1 MTCSFCGQPL
11 ISALERTR
19 GVCASCEVLSRQSG
33 NQRAGGH
40 SATTPP
46 PLISPVEI
54 LDNTAAPPAPLD
66 DQPPAQDVVPD
77 RDSNG
82 SNEPEETGL
91 NR

>member
-1 MTCSFCGQPL
+1 MKCSFCGEPL

-46 PLISPVEI
+46 PQISPGEI
-54 LDNTAAPPAPLD
+54 LDSTAAPPATPE
-66 DQPPAQDVVPD
+66 DQPLAQDGVPD

-82 SNEPEETGL
+82 SNEAEETGL
-91 NR
+91 SR